1 MGSDWTSADYRD
13 RIAIIDRI
21 TVSLP
26 VIEKRKISSSILIE
40 SQGVRHE
47 FQLIFSYREDLQI
60 TENLAGLI
68 LTMPVI
74 NFTYF
79 AKELVLDFE
88 VSETDISQLNAFI
101 NVNNREVFVNA
112 ICRRRYDFYKPEA
125 IPKLY
130 EITEANANGLT
141 RLIAKKVIPNAEGKK
156 FSMNNGKAAVLSSG
170 GKESLLTYSIL
181 KEAKFDVHPI
191 FFNESG
197 AHWRAAKPAF
207 DSFTQDNNNTTKV
220 WSNADRFYRF
230 CLGLLPFLNQGVI
243 RKRTDTYPVQLFT
256 FPVYIMS
263 MVPVLIS
270 RGIPIAFMGNEFD
283 DPKDMPPFHGIRHYH
298 AIFDQTPD
306 FTNMMSSYLLSK
318 GFNLSISSL
327 VYPVTA
333 TIVERILIRRYHDIF
348 VLQRSCHS
356 CSSIDGRIIPCGK
369 CSKCMGIIM
378 LILGSDGDPGRI
390 GYKKADIENAKIS
403 SGKLRLD
410 SDEIEYLYSVNKAD
424 SHVTGIHVLPFEEY
438 PFSLLPKRI
447 RQAVLPIFMQYTS
460 GVYALDNGSW
470 RKTQKYDSIMARS

>member
-1 MGSDWTSADYRD
+1 MGSDLTSADYRD

-21 TVSLP
+21 TVSRPKILN
-26 VIEKRKISSSILIE
+26 RKITSSILIE
-40 SQGVRHE
+40 SQAVRHE
-47 FQLIFSYREDLQI
+47 FELIFSYREDLHI

-101 NVNNREVFVNA
+101 HVNNREVFVNA
-112 ICRRRYDFYKPEA
+112 ICRRRYDFYKTEA
-125 IPKLY
+125 IPKPD
-130 EITEANANGLT
+130 EITESNANGLT
-141 RLIAKKVIPNAEGKK
+141 RLIAKKVIPNAEAKK
-156 FSMNNGKAAVLSSG
+156 PSMNNGKVAVLSSG

-181 KEAKFDVHPI
+181 KETGFDVHPI

-207 DSFTQDNNNTTKV
+207 DSFTLNNINSTKV

-230 CLGLLPFLNQGVI
+230 CLGLLPFLNQSVI

-263 MVPVLIS
+263 MVPLLLS
-270 RGIPIAFMGNEFD
+270 RGISIAFMGNEFD
-283 DPKDMPPFHGIRHYH
+283 DPKDMPPFEGIRHYH

-318 GFNLSISSL
+318 GFNLTISSL

-333 TIVERILIRRYHDIF
+333 TIVERILIRRYPDIF

-356 CSSIDGRIIPCGK
+356 CSSIDGKIIPCGK

-378 LILGSDGDPGRI
+378 LILGSGGDPGRI
-390 GYKKADIENAKIS
+390 GYKKGDIENAKIS

-410 SDEIEYLYSVNKAD
+410 SDEIKYLYSVNKAD
-424 SHVTGIHVLPFEEY
+424 SHVTGIHVLPIEDS

-447 RQAVLPIFMQYTS
+447 RQAVLPIFKQYTS
-460 GVYALDNGSW
+460 GVYVLDNGSW
-470 RKTQKYDSIMARS
+470 KQTQKYDSIMT

>member
-1 MGSDWTSADYRD
+1 MGSDLTSADYRY

-21 TVSLP
+21 TVSRP
-26 VIEKRKISSSILIE
+26 NISKRKISSRILVE

-47 FQLIFSYREDLQI
+47 FDLIFSYKEDLQI

-79 AKELVLDFE
+79 TKELLIDFE
-88 VSETDISQLNAFI
+88 VSDTDVSQLNTFI
-101 NVNNREVFVNA
+101 NINNREVFVNA
-112 ICRRRYDFYKPEA
+112 ICRRRYDFYRPEA
-125 IPKLY
+125 IPGSD
-130 EITEANANGLT
+130 EITEANANGITKLT
-141 RLIAKKVIPNAEGKK
+141 AKKIIQNARAI
-156 FSMNNGKAAVLSSG
+156 KASFDNRRIAVLSSG
-170 GKESLLTYSIL
+170 GKESLLTYSVL
-181 KEAKFDVHPI
+181 KEKGFDAHPI

-207 DSFTQDNNNTTKV
+207 DYFTASNRNTTKV

-230 CLGLLPFLNQGVI
+230 CLGLLPFLNRNVI
-243 RKRTDTYPVQLFT
+243 MKRTDTYPVQLFT

-270 RGIPIAFMGNEFD
+270 RDIPVAFMGNEFD

-306 FTNMMSSYLLSK
+306 FTNMISSYLLSK
-318 GFNLSISSL
+318 GFNISVSSI

-333 TIVERILIRRYHDIF
+333 TIVERILIRRYPEIF
-348 VLQRSCHS
+348 LLQRSCHS
-356 CSSIDGRIIPCGK
+356 CSSIEGKIIPCGK

-378 LILGSDGDPGRI
+378 LILGSGEDPEKI
-390 GYKKADIENAKIS
+390 GYKKEDIENAKIS

-410 SDEIEYLYSVNKAD
+410 SDEIEYLYSVNKLD

-438 PFSLLPKRI
+438 PFSLLPKMI
-447 RQAVLPIFMQYTS
+447 RQAVLPIFEQYTS
-460 GVYALDNGSW
+460 GVYDFDNGVW
-470 RKTQKYDSIMARS
+470 KRTQKYDSIMV